1 MAARPRIGLRQV
13 RALEPGQT
21 LWDSSLPGFG
31 ARRQQGEAITY
42 VLKYRTAEGR
52 QRWFTIGQHGAPWT
66 PETARQQARR
76 LLGDVAR
83 SGDPATEKRAAR
95 KAQTVSELCDA
106 YFADAAHAVCAS
118 YVGSAKR
125 RIAPG
130 HDASQHESWR
140 RHGAR
145 VTRIVASSRLRS
157 DEAITPNY
165 GGASPFGDTGL
176 KSFQQSD
183 F

>member
-1 MAARPRIGLRQV
+1 MAARPRIGLRRV

-83 SGDPATEKRAAR
+83 SGDPPPKKGRRA
-95 KAQTVSELCDA
+95 
-106 YFADAAHAVCAS
+106 
-118 YVGSAKR
+118 
-125 RIAPG
+125 
-130 HDASQHESWR
+130 
-140 RHGAR
+140 
-145 VTRIVASSRLRS
+145 RLRRF
-157 DEAITPNY
+157 P
-165 GGASPFGDTGL
+165 
-176 KSFQQSD
+176 SFVTLIS
-183 F
+183 